1 MMRRRW
7 RRPSGLAIAIA
18 VAIVLSSAASAEAQA
33 RKKSWEAAAGVA
45 WLGGMDLGT
54 SVATLERPG
63 GGTFELFRAETSQD
77 QGLGAAASVSFYVT
91 PRLAL
96 EAAFSYARPGVSSTV
111 TADAEGAAAAT
122 TTVGLQQYLVEAS
135 ARWYFGR
142 SFGRFQPFAR
152 AGGGWMRQL
161 DEDSAHLE
169 NGASAHAGAGVD
181 RVFVERGNAR
191 VRRIG
196 LRLDARMIGRSGGID
211 INSKRRLG
219 AAAGALIFLGF

>member
-1 MMRRRW
+1 MKRR
-7 RRPSGLAIAIA
+7 LAIAIT
-18 VAIVLSSAASAEAQA
+18 IVLCGAASAEAQA

-63 GGTFELFRAETSQD
+63 GGTFELFRAETSQE

-91 PRLAL
+91 PRLAV
-96 EAAFSYARPGVSSTV
+96 EAAFSYARPGLSTTV
-111 TADAEGAAAAT
+111 TADTEGAPAVT
-122 TTVGLQQYLVEAS
+122 STIGLQQYAIEAG

-142 SFGRFQPFAR
+142 SFGGFQPFAR

-181 RVFVERGNAR
+181 RVLVERSGKR
-191 VRRIG
+191 GRRIG
-196 LRLDARMIGRSGGID
+196 LRFDARVIGRSGGID
-211 INSKRRLG
+211 IDSKLRVG
-219 AAAGALIFLGF
+219 AAAGAQIFLAF